1 MHQFNEVKAITS
13 VSMYEHCLNWIA
25 EQNTTQKLKS
35 IGTIRRNRRSYIA
48 KLANF
53 HRYVPA
59 MFKWEDSEVAKY
71 DVALQVYDTT
81 MKIAYDTD
89 AKSVNQQRH
98 SLTQSELSM
107 VFKSDLLR

>member
-1 MHQFNEVKAITS
+1 MHSFKEVKAITS

-25 EQNTTQKLKS
+25 EQKTAQKLKS
-35 IGTIRRNRRSYIA
+35 IGTIWRNRRNYIA

-89 AKSVNQQRH
+89 AKPVNQQRH
-98 SLTQSELSM
+98 SLTQSELSV

>member
-1 MHQFNEVKAITS
+1 
-13 VSMYEHCLNWIA
+13 
-25 EQNTTQKLKS
+25 
-35 IGTIRRNRRSYIA
+35 
-48 KLANF
+48 
-53 HRYVPA
+53 

-89 AKSVNQQRH
+89 AKPVNQQRH
-98 SLTQSELSM
+98 SLTQSELSV